1 MTLFAFYL
9 ISIAKFLFSQGR
21 LCTRLYFYPI
31 PIYSALIVVNQN
43 FTKTFQL
50 FKVLRLGLQVAAALL
65 TFEETKKY
73 IYKFKEKKYQEA
85 PKQDH

>member
-1 MTLFAFYL
+1 MPNFYFRKEGYVL
-9 ISIAKFLFSQGR
+9 DYTFTQFQYI
-21 LCTRLYFYPI
+21 
-31 PIYSALIVVNQN
+31 SALIVVNQT

-73 IYKFKEKKYQEA
+73 IYKIKEKKYQEA